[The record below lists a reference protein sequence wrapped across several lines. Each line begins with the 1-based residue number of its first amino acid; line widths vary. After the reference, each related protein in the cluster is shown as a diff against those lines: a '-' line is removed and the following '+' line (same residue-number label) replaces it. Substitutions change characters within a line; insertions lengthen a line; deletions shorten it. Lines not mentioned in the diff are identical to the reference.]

1 MTFQAIYTIWLR
13 ELKRFSRSK
22 SRIVGSFAQAIFFL
36 GIVGVGLNGI
46 VDIPGTSYIAFM
58 APGIVAMT
66 VLFPSIIA
74 GVSVLW
80 DKQFGFLKEILVAP
94 VSRLSIMLGK
104 ALGGATTSMLQGI
117 IMLLLVSVAGIVPV
131 TLYGLAVSILLMAI
145 TSLTF
150 VSMGLAIAS
159 RMDDPHGF
167 QMIMNFLIMPMFM
180 LSGAFF
186 PIDDL
191 PGPLMVFVSIDPLTY
206 AVDGM
211 RNALLGVS
219 AYSLIFSLGVLSV
232 FCVTMLLIGAYLFNK
247 IK

>member
-1 MTFQAIYTIWLR
+1 MNFQAIYTIWLR
-13 ELKRFSRSK
+13 ELKRFWRSK
-22 SRIVGSFAQAIFFL
+22 SRVVGSLAQAVFFL
-36 GIVGVGLNGI
+36 GIIGVGLNGI
-46 VDIPGTSYIAFM
+46 VDIPGTSYLAFM

-104 ALGGATTSMLQGI
+104 ALGGATTSMFQGI
-117 IMLLLVSVAGIVPV
+117 FMLVLVVVLNIIPLSV
-131 TLYGLAVSILLMAI
+131 YGLVVSIFLMAI

-186 PIDDL
+186 PIDNL
-191 PGPLMVFVSIDPLTY
+191 PGPLMFFVSLDPLTY
-206 AVDGM
+206 TVDGM
-211 RNALLGVS
+211 RNAFLGVS
-219 AYSLIFSLGVLSV
+219 TYSLLFSTAVLSV
-232 FCVTMLLIGAYLFNK
+232 FCVAMLLLGAYLFNK